1 MKWVAGSMALVV
13 LCVGTAER
21 ARAAEEPFTRV
32 RPYNLSSHLP
42 EFFRD
47 LLSNRVWVFKR
58 RGSVAALYFAKNG
71 ELFGCWSAKDGSRFV
86 SSRPGLRWKIGTPN
100 GRSNLEISWGT
111 AEGLKYYRMVV
122 VYDGKTGRFHGERFR
137 TQDRRWWVARDGWV
151 QNAWPRVLAT
161 KCQGLLLPWDLFL
174 DDRQRST
181 KFEEAKAAAEPV
193 RKHRGWER
201 SFPGAVGLGASGGKP
216 ALSLSQMNDAR
227 QRAHGKISIGM
238 SGERRVVVAWPT
250 YTEVWWVDDRD
261 DIVDMA
267 ITRRVGDGSVVV
279 VRWEKT
285 GKVNSY
291 HIGYAFPMVVTEDTH
306 SAFRMMAD
314 VVAQGVAVALEAEKL
329 AAGNYVFSEGGEVR
343 GTAGVGKWWLS
354 RGAVY
359 LKFGDTE
366 VGFDWKQF
374 ARLSGWSGG

>member
-1 MKWVAGSMALVV
+1 M
-13 LCVGTAER
+13 
-21 ARAAEEPFTRV
+21 
-32 RPYNLSSHLP
+32 
-42 EFFRD
+42 
-47 LLSNRVWVFKR
+47 
-58 RGSVAALYFAKNG
+58 RGS
-71 ELFGCWSAKDGSRFV
+71 
-86 SSRPGLRWKIGTPN
+86 
-100 GRSNLEISWGT
+100 GRME
-111 AEGLKYYRMVV
+111 
-122 VYDGKTGRFHGERFR
+122 
-137 TQDRRWWVARDGWV
+137 
-151 QNAWPRVLAT
+151 
-161 KCQGLLLPWDLFL
+161 
-174 DDRQRST
+174 
-181 KFEEAKAAAEPV
+181 
-193 RKHRGWER
+193 
-201 SFPGAVGLGASGGKP
+201 
-216 ALSLSQMNDAR
+216 
-227 QRAHGKISIGM
+227 KISIGM

-291 HIGYAFPMVVTEDTH
+291 HIGYAFPMVVTEKTH

-314 VVAQGVAVALEAEKL
+314 VAAQGVPVALEAGKL
-329 AAGNYVFSEGGEVR
+329 EAGNYVFSEGGEVH

-359 LKFGDTE
+359 LKFGDKE